1 MKKIFILILSAAM
14 FAACAKTE
22 TEDVIPVNPEPED
35 EAQTVYVEI
44 GATTGSDTKATY
56 DKDLKAYWEAGDQ
69 ILAVQGLAVDN
80 TYVVFTKEDTVQAK
94 SLNIT
99 SGENSNSAVFAGD
112 IKTQTS
118 DAKYFHFAYPASG
131 TTLSTYGKKQGS
143 NRNDAVNTT
152 TCTYTVPSEQDGK
165 WTPFLC
171 TSTTEKTT
179 AANITNIDFGTS
191 LNACLAVRVF
201 KHDGV
206 TPKSVKRIRITAEK
220 DIIGTI
226 SATTANDGAFSA
238 DMFESTGGGTGIN
251 ADNLHTIAKLGNNYE
266 YRFEVLPVDAGVLTV
281 ELVDAAGSKIIRQT
295 NPKTFKANTRSGVN
309 VVWDDAT
316 VNIDDKPLT
325 WYDDYAKNGFSDMGA
340 NSVYVKGAKIRGVG
354 IENVKVIGVRLRK
367 LTDDG
372 QETGD
377 ENITYH
383 PNPDLSSLSSDENG
397 TLSFDSQLDNIP
409 SGNYYVRPYAI
420 IINSDGAEQEIIST
434 VHTAIVTSIPTITSH
449 TIRSSYNNNGAV
461 AKNND
466 LDGDKIYAT
475 VSLNDTFAA
484 VNLIE
489 SATLHYGGNT
499 FAIDAKGSEV
509 PTGSIAYQQ
518 YSDCYA
524 EIELKNGYKF
534 TTQSYTVNVT
544 GIPYSINF
552 TDANP
557 NGWNANNCKK
567 QDNSTLIKKNEGY
580 LISPRFFA
588 AGDNYDISILVPVSA
603 YRPSITRSYSPTVY
617 VSVSDKATEQTNIY
631 KTLSDPTNGTSPKY
645 SNIEGFAQI
654 TTQQSSICI
663 YAKGNYNGI
672 DVAGRSAG
680 VNVEKCEIKYK
691 L

>member
-1 MKKIFILILSAAM
+1 MKKIFISILSAAM

-69 ILAVQGLAVDN
+69 ILAVQGSASSKTSTAMGGTETADGKPLSIN
-80 TYVVFTKEDTVQAK
+80 
-94 SLNIT
+94 
-99 SGENSNSAVFAGD
+99 SGEKTNSAIFTGD
-112 IKTQTS
+112 IEVK
-118 DAKYFHFAYPASG
+118 DNNNNRFFHFAYPSNISLQTKTNIPATIFGSV
-131 TTLSTYGKKQGS
+131 TT
-143 NRNDAVNTT
+143 TT
-152 TCTYTVPSEQDGK
+152 TCSYTIPSEQDGK

-171 TSTTEKTT
+171 TSTADKTK
-179 AANITNIDFGTS
+179 AENITNIDFGTS

-201 KHDGV
+201 YHDGK
-206 TPKSVKRIRITAEK
+206 TPKPVKRIRITSGNN
-220 DIIGTI
+220 IVGTI

-238 DMFESTGGGTGIN
+238 DMFASAGGGTEIN

-309 VVWDDAT
+309 IVWDDAT
-316 VNIDDKPLT
+316 ISIDDQPLT

-372 QETGD
+372 KETGD

-383 PNPDLSSLSSDENG
+383 PNSDLSSLSSDENG
-397 TLSFDSQLDNIP
+397 TLSFDSQLDNIQ
-409 SGNYYVRPYAI
+409 SGYYYVRPYAI

-434 VHTAIVTSIPTITSH
+434 KHTVIVTSIPTITSH

-524 EIELKNGYKF
+524 EIVFKNGYKS

-544 GIPYSINF
+544 GIPHIRTERAAKYTDFGWTSTGTI
-552 TDANP
+552 TDAALGGIYN
-557 NGWNANNCKK
+557 NA
-567 QDNSTLIKKNEGY
+567 TLTSPAFYIPEPQTITVYTN
-580 LISPRFFA
+580 ISPSSGTTGNITVRCASESTFDFN
-588 AGDNYDISILVPVSA
+588 GDN
-603 YRPSITRSYSPTVY
+603 TRNTDVQ
-617 VSVSDKATEQTNIY
+617 AQ
-631 KTLSDPTNGTSPKY
+631 
-645 SNIEGFAQI
+645 EGMQQI
-654 TTQQSSICI
+654 TLTFKITNRVLPGSR
-663 YAKGNYNGI
+663 Y
-672 DVAGRSAG
+672 
-680 VNVEKCEIKYK
+680 IKMNESKILYK
-691 L
+691 

>member
-1 MKKIFILILSAAM
+1 MKKIFISILSAAM

-56 DKDLKAYWEAGDQ
+56 DENLKAYWEAGDQ
-69 ILAVQGLAVDN
+69 ILAVQGHACDRKPGGN
-80 TYVVFTKEDTVQAK
+80 DETIQAD
-94 SLNIT
+94 SLDLN
-99 SGENSNSAVFAGD
+99 SGELTNSAIFAGT
-112 IKTQTS
+112 INTQSS

-201 KHDGV
+201 YHDGK
-206 TPKSVKRIRITAEK
+206 TPKPVKRIKITAEK

-238 DMFESTGGGTGIN
+238 GMFASAGGGTEIN

-266 YRFEVLPVDAGVLTV
+266 YRFEVLPVNAGVLTV

-316 VNIDDKPLT
+316 ISIDDQPLT

-397 TLSFDSQLDNIP
+397 ALSFDSQLDSIP

-420 IINSDGAEQEIIST
+420 IINSDGAKQEIIST
-434 VHTAIVTSIPTITSH
+434 VHTAIVTCKAINSH

-466 LDGDKIYAT
+466 LAGDKIYAT
-475 VSLNDTFAA
+475 VSMGDTFTDEK
-484 VNLIE
+484 LIE
-489 SATLHYGGNT
+489 KVTLHY
-499 FAIDAKGSEV
+499 AGSEKSGE
-509 PTGSIAYQQ
+509 TGKELSFSTDPLTWQLYNN
-518 YSDCYA
+518 CY
-524 EIELKNGYKF
+524 IKVQLKNGYSIS
-534 TTQSYTVNVT
+534 TPEYDINVT

-552 TDANP
+552 T
-557 NGWNANNCKK
+557 NGSPAGWTTNNTAKSSLG
-567 QDNSTLIKKNEGY
+567 DY
-580 LISPRFFA
+580 LRLVHGTAWIISPRFIVPETCDIVTTIN
-588 AGDNYDISILVPVSA
+588 AGAYRSAGTYNPNIYISISNTGKSGGTPTQLNGNNVIWMSYQDISRGLQI
-603 YRPSITRSYSPTVY
+603 
-617 VSVSDKATEQTNIY
+617 
-631 KTLSDPTNGTSPKY
+631 G
-645 SNIEGFAQI
+645 IEDNN
-654 TTQQSSICI
+654 SHICI
-663 YAKGNYNGI
+663 YSSGNKPGAATNNAGI
-672 DVAGRSAG
+672 TVKTC
-680 VNVEKCEIKYK
+680 NVEYK
-691 L
+691 

>member
-1 MKKIFILILSAAM
+1 M
-14 FAACAKTE
+14 
-22 TEDVIPVNPEPED
+22 
-35 EAQTVYVEI
+35 
-44 GATTGSDTKATY
+44 
-56 DKDLKAYWEAGDQ
+56 
-69 ILAVQGLAVDN
+69 
-80 TYVVFTKEDTVQAK
+80 
-94 SLNIT
+94 
-99 SGENSNSAVFAGD
+99 
-112 IKTQTS
+112 
-118 DAKYFHFAYPASG
+118 
-131 TTLSTYGKKQGS
+131 
-143 NRNDAVNTT
+143 
-152 TCTYTVPSEQDGK
+152 
-165 WTPFLC
+165 
-171 TSTTEKTT
+171 
-179 AANITNIDFGTS
+179 
-191 LNACLAVRVF
+191 
-201 KHDGV
+201 
-206 TPKSVKRIRITAEK
+206 
-220 DIIGTI
+220 
-226 SATTANDGAFSA
+226 
-238 DMFESTGGGTGIN
+238 
-251 ADNLHTIAKLGNNYE
+251 
-266 YRFEVLPVDAGVLTV
+266 LTV

-383 PNPDLSSLSSDENG
+383 PNSDLSSLSSDENG

-466 LDGDKIYAT
+466 LDGDKIYTT

-489 SATLHYGGNT
+489 SATLHYGSNT

-509 PTGSIAYQQ
+509 PTGSIAPQQ
-518 YSDCYA
+518 YSNCYA

-544 GIPYSINF
+544 GIPYWWYNDS
-552 TDANP
+552 
-557 NGWNANNCKK
+557 NGVRIQRN
-567 QDNSTLIKKNEGY
+567 T
-580 LISPRFFA
+580 
-588 AGDNYDISILVPVSA
+588 VS
-603 YRPSITRSYSPTVY
+603 STRSLYIPTSTMDV
-617 VSVSDKATEQTNIY
+617 
-631 KTLSDPTNGTSPKY
+631 TLTY
-645 SNIEGFAQI
+645 NIELVSRTFSNTGTLTVDGNQI
-654 TTQQSSICI
+654 FSENPGYNKTIRKMDTQQLSLSNNSIDFKYEDSSSRASTSYSMI
-663 YAKGNYNGI
+663 YE
-672 DVAGRSAG
+672 VS
-680 VNVEKCEIKYK
+680 IKY
-691 L
+691 

>member
-1 MKKIFILILSAAM
+1 MKKIFISILSAAM

-22 TEDVIPVNPEPED
+22 TEDVIPVNPEPEN

-56 DKDLKAYWEAGDQ
+56 DENLAAYWEAGDQ
-69 ILAVQGLAVDN
+69 ILAVEGHLIDDSWWKDN
-80 TYVVFTKEDTVQAK
+80 DTKSADK
-94 SLNIT
+94 LNET
-99 SGENSNSAVFAGD
+99 SFEKANAVFGGT
-112 IKTQTS
+112 IMVKNENTE
-118 DAKYFHFAYPASG
+118 YFHFAYPVSN
-131 TTLSTYGKKQGS
+131 TTLYTYGETNIGS
-143 NRNDAVNTT
+143 KNATNTT

-179 AANITNIDFGTS
+179 AANIKNIDFGTS

-201 KHDGV
+201 YHDGK
-206 TPKSVKRIRITAEK
+206 TPKPVKRIRITSGNN
-220 DIIGTI
+220 IVGTI

-238 DMFESTGGGTGIN
+238 DMFAYAGGGTEIN

-266 YRFEVLPVDAGVLTV
+266 YRFEVLPVNAGVLTV

-316 VNIDDKPLT
+316 ISIDDQPLT

-449 TIRSSYNNNGAV
+449 TIRSSYNNNSAV

-466 LDGDKIYAT
+466 LAGDKIYTT

-484 VNLIE
+484 GNLIE

-499 FAIDAKGSEV
+499 LAIDAKGSEFN
-509 PTGSIAYQQ
+509 TESIAYQQ

-524 EIELKNGYKF
+524 EIVFKNGYTL
-534 TTQSYTVNVT
+534 TTPKYTVNVT